1 MQLQAFSAK
10 IQIRCP
16 HLLHYTG
23 TSTTSQVASSP
34 ETLLF
39 EDQVTSFP
47 HPQTKGSPPPSFPD
61 RPPLPMPGTLG
72 RRKRHIPVTTAGPL
86 DPS

>member
-23 TSTTSQVASSP
+23 TSTTSQVTSSP
-34 ETLLF
+34 ETPLF

-47 HPQTKGSPPPSFPD
+47 NPQTKGSPPPFFPD
-61 RPPLPMPGTLG
+61 RPPPPHARHLG
-72 RRKRHIPVTTAGPL
+72 EKEETHPSDHSWTTG
-86 DPS
+86 S